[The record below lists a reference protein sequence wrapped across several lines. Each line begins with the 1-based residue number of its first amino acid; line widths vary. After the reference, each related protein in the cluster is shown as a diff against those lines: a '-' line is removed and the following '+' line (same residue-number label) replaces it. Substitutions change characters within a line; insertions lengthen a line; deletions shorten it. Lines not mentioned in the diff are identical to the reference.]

1 MISKKKQRI
10 RWLILAI
17 FMIATASLIIGFSLK
32 DGIEYYKSPTQ
43 VLSSDISEKIKFRL
57 GGLVEDSS
65 LVKSSGKKISFNIT
79 DNQNSIPTSFE
90 GILPDLFAENQG
102 VIASGKYINGVFVAD
117 YEVSKLYKK
126 NKKIFYK
133 LKKKLP
139 RFFFKFPIK
148 KKELINAILENSN
161 NIKKISSVI
170 HPEVRKN
177 LLTFSRNNKN
187 RKIVILDI
195 PLYLENKLNKKKD
208 IIIFIQSNKSKVY
221 KKIKERKNFNKLIYK
236 KLKKLQFSTRYKRKK
251 SHYVIKNDFNKNSA
265 RKKVRDI
272 LNNILR

>member
-43 VLSSDISEKIKFRL
+43 VLGSDISEKIKFRL

-102 VIASGKYINGVFVAD
+102 VIASGKYINGVFVAEEILAKHD
-117 YEVSKLYKK
+117 ESYLPKEV
-126 NKKIFYK
+126 I
-133 LKKKLP
+133 
-139 RFFFKFPIK
+139 
-148 KKELINAILENSN
+148 
-161 NIKKISSVI
+161 
-170 HPEVRKN
+170 
-177 LLTFSRNNKN
+177 
-187 RKIVILDI
+187 
-195 PLYLENKLNKKKD
+195 
-208 IIIFIQSNKSKVY
+208 
-221 KKIKERKNFNKLIYK
+221 
-236 KLKKLQFSTRYKRKK
+236 
-251 SHYVIKNDFNKNSA
+251 
-265 RKKVRDI
+265 DI
-272 LNNILR
+272 LKQDGLYVEPEKK